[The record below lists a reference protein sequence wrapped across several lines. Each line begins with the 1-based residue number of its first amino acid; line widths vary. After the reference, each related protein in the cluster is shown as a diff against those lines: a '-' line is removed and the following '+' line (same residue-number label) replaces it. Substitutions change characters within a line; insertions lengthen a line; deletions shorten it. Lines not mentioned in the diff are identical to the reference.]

1 MMRFDLLQR
10 ARRFDSDTHPRGQFM
25 QNVKFAAFFTAALAL
40 IAMPGSPVHAAD
52 AAHGRALAQR
62 WCAACHVVS
71 ADQKQASADAPPFIT
86 IARSP
91 ISAQALAYFLLDPH
105 PVMPTLPLSRNAAD
119 DIAAYIK
126 SLK

>member
-1 MMRFDLLQR
+1 MMQPDPPQT
-10 ARRFDSDTHPRGQFM
+10 ARRFGSGTHQGGQFM
-25 QNVKFAAFFTAALAL
+25 RNVKFAAFFAAALAL
-40 IAMPGSPVHAAD
+40 IAIPGSPARAAD
-52 AAHGRALAQR
+52 VAHGRALAQR
-62 WCAACHVVS
+62 WCAECHVVS
-71 ADQKQASADAPPFIT
+71 ADQKQASADAPPFVT

-105 PVMPTLPLSRNAAD
+105 PVMPTLPLSRIAAD